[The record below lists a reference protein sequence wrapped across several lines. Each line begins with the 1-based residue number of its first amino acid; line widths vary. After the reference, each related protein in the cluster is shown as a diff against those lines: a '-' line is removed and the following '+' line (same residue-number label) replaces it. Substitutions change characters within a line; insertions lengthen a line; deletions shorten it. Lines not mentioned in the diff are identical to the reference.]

1 VVAGIGSGLQGADR
15 LQCRAAGVSGID
27 CRRRLCI
34 FVKMIVQIA
43 ALVENARQ
51 TIGRPRDEARRIV
64 VNMAK
69 LPELLLKSCL
79 GRKSNLAAL

>member
-1 VVAGIGSGLQGADR
+1 
-15 LQCRAAGVSGID
+15 
-27 CRRRLCI
+27 
-34 FVKMIVQIA
+34 MIVQIA